1 MRRLRRVFLGHN
13 RLHGEF
19 GAQLTKL
26 YDSLK
31 SNEHERDSFAAG
43 TSYSLSGNKFSGPLP
58 YAVYSLFTHPKSAIS
73 LEQVRFFLSSCGR
86 LETDDVVF
94 CVKVHLGGNR
104 FRCDRDTGGW
114 PAWAQRLQLGHLHS
128 LGQCQPVPV
137 VTAVGS
143 VDRTDDA
150 IRMGAALEV
159 RFFYK

>member
-1 MRRLRRVFLGHN
+1 MCCYRLTGEFPTIGANMRRLRRVFLGHN

-19 GAQLTKL
+19 GAQLTRL

-43 TSYSLSGNKFSGPLP
+43 TSYSLSGNKFSGSLP

-114 PAWAQRLQLGHLHS
+114 PAWAVSFFLCPYGQL
-128 LGQCQPVPV
+128 V
-137 VTAVGS
+137 
-143 VDRTDDA
+143 
-150 IRMGAALEV
+150 
-159 RFFYK
+159 

>member
-1 MRRLRRVFLGHN
+1 VFFN
-13 RLHGEF
+13 R
-19 GAQLTKL
+19 
-26 YDSLK
+26 
-31 SNEHERDSFAAG
+31 
-43 TSYSLSGNKFSGPLP
+43 FSGPLP

-159 RFFYK
+159 SSF